1 MRGIRFSIS
10 DGIILLGIELTACF
24 NGDIRVAL
32 RIMGSMAKASGELLF
47 RAPKFFLG
55 GVRLAVMGSFLET
68 LHIGVGQNLREGLK
82 TVKVQLRI
90 VWLHRC

>member
-47 RAPKFFLG
+47 RAPKFFWG
-55 GVRLAVMGSFLET
+55 GCGLLSWGLFLKPCILALARICGKA
-68 LHIGVGQNLREGLK
+68 LK
-82 TVKVQLRI
+82 R
-90 VWLHRC
+90 